1 MGDERRAINPTP
13 SDNSG
18 DAQQMSKLH
27 ADVTAKLFSDSTPM
41 PAKVENAEQQAAK
54 VGQVKDT
61 APDYSGES
69 QAVQD
74 RMNVPPQQGL
84 DTANANIK
92 SLTASISNSPEGIRA
107 AAEGMK
113 ASMDFFKERTPSFD
127 QHVGK

>member
-1 MGDERRAINPTP
+1 MGDNRFEKHEAKNTG
-13 SDNSG
+13 SDDTASRLLS
-18 DAQQMSKLH
+18 DATQ
-27 ADVTAKLFSDSTPM
+27 PM
-41 PAKVENAEQQAAK
+41 PTKVENVEQQAAK
-54 VGQVKDT
+54 VAQVKDA